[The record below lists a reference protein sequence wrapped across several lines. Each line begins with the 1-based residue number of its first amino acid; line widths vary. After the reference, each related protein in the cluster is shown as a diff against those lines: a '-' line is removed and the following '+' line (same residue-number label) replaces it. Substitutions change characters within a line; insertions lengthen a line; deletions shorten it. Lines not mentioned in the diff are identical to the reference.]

1 MVSVF
6 VAHAATSLANSHA
19 YWAAQTLSEQLKEAL
34 EFGAVIEQAKGIL
47 MAGTRCDADSAFEQ
61 LKRRS
66 QRSNQ
71 KLRDIAAGIVQDAT
85 GAPAAG
91 A

>member
-1 MVSVF
+1 M
-6 VAHAATSLANSHA
+6 LG
-19 YWAAQTLSEQLKEAL
+19 EQLQEAL
-34 EFGAVIEQAKGIL
+34 VSRAVIEQAKGIL
-47 MAGTRCDADSAFEQ
+47 MAGTRCDAESAFEQ

-71 KLRDIAAGIVQDAT
+71 KLRDVAAGIVQDAT